1 MNHLNLW
8 EESIRQGLE
17 HHKVTPPAMGWE
29 KLEQALN
36 SSAVSAP
43 DANGSNSKNTN
54 GVNSLEKKHQA
65 RPLPLLHWRWSAV
78 GIASAAVAASV
89 AIVMVMNDANN
100 SAISQPVASH
110 QQKEPYAEQNRNLQ
124 TRPDASSQNT
134 GRGTGILAS
143 VADEVEHLQHKVVR
157 QGQPTI
163 DSGSPI
169 ALLAAIAPDSEATPA
184 YAGDEAVP
192 LQENEGSYNASQ
204 TTNEHTGEDA
214 GSQFANNRNS
224 RQSKS
229 VSHQPPHI
237 HAHQN
242 SAHTHQLTHERRHMP
257 HFALHMSTSNSQMMS
272 QKGTYYNP
280 PVAIPPGHATVMS
293 MEQFEF
299 AHIVGSNLD
308 KQVES
313 RVKHHTPF
321 TAGLQVSIPM
331 NRHWS
336 LRTGLTYT
344 LLSTDIQAGS
354 QVAYYTTQQRLHYVG
369 IPVAAGYAIYA
380 SRYLD
385 VYGNMGMLIENCVKA
400 TRTTTFDNT
409 DQRRSSQSKADGFAN
424 GLWQVSAN
432 VSAGV
437 QLNITRNVG
446 IYFEPGVSYFIP
458 DGSSLPNVRH
468 EHPWN
473 FNMQGGL
480 RFTIE

>member
-65 RPLPLLHWRWSAV
+65 RHLPLLHWRWSAV

-242 SAHTHQLTHERRHMP
+242 SAHTHQLTHERRHTP

>member
-43 DANGSNSKNTN
+43 DANDSNSKNTN
-54 GVNSLEKKHQA
+54 GANSLEKKHQ
-65 RPLPLLHWRWSAV
+65 PHHLPLLHRRWSAA
-78 GIASAAVAASV
+78 GITSAVVAASV
-89 AIVMVMNDANN
+89 AIVMVMNNAND
-100 SAISQPVASH
+100 SEASQPVAS
-110 QQKEPYAEQNRNLQ
+110 QLQKKPDAEQNRNLQ

-143 VADEVEHLQHKVVR
+143 VADEVDHLQQRVVR
-157 QGQPTI
+157 QGLPTV
-163 DSGSPI
+163 DSGST
-169 ALLAAIAPDSEATPA
+169 LLAAAAPESEATPA
-184 YAGDEAVP
+184 YAEDEAAL
-192 LQENEGSYNASQ
+192 LQQDEGAYNASQ
-204 TTNEHTGEDA
+204 STNEHTAKDA
-214 GSQFANNRNS
+214 SSQFANNRNS

-229 VSHQPPHI
+229 VSQQPVSI

-242 SAHTHQLTHERRHMP
+242 SAHARQLPHERKHMP
-257 HFALHMSTSNSQMMS
+257 HFALHMSTSNSQLMS

-280 PVAIPPGHATVMS
+280 PVSLPPGHATVMS

-369 IPVAAGYAIYA
+369 IPVMAGYAIYA

-437 QLNITRNVG
+437 QLNITQNVG

>member
-43 DANGSNSKNTN
+43 DANDSNSKNTN
-54 GVNSLEKKHQA
+54 GANSLEKKHQ
-65 RPLPLLHWRWSAV
+65 PHHLPLLHWRWSAV

-192 LQENEGSYNASQ
+192 LQEDEGAYNETQ

-242 SAHTHQLTHERRHMP
+242 SAHTNQLTHERRHMP

-354 QVAYYTTQQRLHYVG
+354 QVAYYTTQQRLHYAG
-369 IPVAAGYAIYA
+369 IPIAAGYAIYA

-437 QLNITRNVG
+437 QLNITQNVG